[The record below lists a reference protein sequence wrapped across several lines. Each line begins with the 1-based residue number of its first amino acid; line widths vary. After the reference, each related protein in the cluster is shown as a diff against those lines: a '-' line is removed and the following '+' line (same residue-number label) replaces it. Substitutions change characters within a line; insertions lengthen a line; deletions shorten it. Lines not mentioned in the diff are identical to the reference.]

1 MKKELKVKNDSIDV
15 AGIKKDYKDAI
26 MEYIWNGFDA
36 DATRVDLTYSTN
48 ELGGISEIR
57 ICDNGTGINFE
68 NIENTFGAF
77 LSSEKRETKKFC

>member
-36 DATRVDLTYSTN
+36 DATKIDLNYKVN
-48 ELGGISEIR
+48 ELGGK
-57 ICDNGTGINFE
+57 
-68 NIENTFGAF
+68 
-77 LSSEKRETKKFC
+77 LVK